1 MFSELGYRPLD
12 FGPVSSDGDPRREM
26 RAMLDTHAR
35 QYVQPVIRRTAQ
47 GCLRLGLTPNQ
58 VTWSAFII
66 GMGAAAVEVG
76 SRPVA
81 AVILLWLSAYLDA
94 VDGSMARER
103 HQTSPWGTLLDIT
116 FDRLVELGIIVALA
130 IRFPDARLLL
140 VLLTAG
146 IVFSM
151 TVFLT
156 VGALAEKQGM
166 KSFYYQAGL
175 AERTEGIILLSVM
188 MLWSGALLWTTA
200 AFVVVEIVTAVQRLR
215 EAYRLF
221 EGTSPP

>member
-1 MFSELGYRPLD
+1 
-12 FGPVSSDGDPRREM
+12 
-26 RAMLDTHAR
+26 MLDTHAR
-35 QYVQPVIRRTAQ
+35 KYVQPVIVRTAKV
-47 GCLRLGLTPNQ
+47 CLRVGLTPNQ
-58 VTWSAFII
+58 VTWSALLI
-66 GMGAAAVEVG
+66 GLGAAALEVG
-76 SRPVA
+76 EQSLVA
-81 AVILLWLSAYLDA
+81 AVVLWCSAYLDA

-116 FDRLVELGIIVALA
+116 FDRLVELGVIVALA

-140 VLLTAG
+140 VFLTAG

-166 KSFYYQAGL
+166 KSFYYQTGL

-188 MLWSGALLWTTA
+188 MVWSEALAWTTTV
-200 AFVVVEIVTAVQRLR
+200 FVVVEVITAVQRLR

-221 EGTSPP
+221 EGTGTD